1 MSVIQQNL
9 EKLTVVAGVAT
20 AAVTSTAT
28 SSAIDLLE
36 YDGDVMLILDSAAGG
51 GSSPTLDIKI
61 TESDASSGTYTD
73 LSGATFTQVTGSA
86 SMQTL
91 AINKDECKRYIKIV
105 QTIGGSSPTFTF
117 SINLVGLKKYGQKYS
132 PPSEGFFLWH
142 LLKISIHILLILQIP
157 LFIVALLIKEY

>member
-36 YDGDVMLILDSAAGG
+36 YDGDVLLILDSAAGG
-51 GSSPTLDIKI
+51 GSSPTLDIKL
-61 TESDASSGTYTD
+61 TECATTGGTYTD

-91 AINKDECKRYIKIV
+91 AINKDECKRFIKIV

-117 SINLVGLKKYGQKYS
+117 SINLIGLKKYG
-132 PPSEGFFLWH
+132 
-142 LLKISIHILLILQIP
+142 
-157 LFIVALLIKEY
+157 

>member
-1 MSVIQQNL
+1 MAIIQQTL
-9 EKLTVVAGVAT
+9 EKLEIFSVVPT

-51 GSSPTLDIKI
+51 GSSPTLDIKV

-91 AINKDECKRYIKIV
+91 AINKDESKRYIKIV

-117 SINLVGLKKYGQKYS
+117 SINLVGVKKYS
-132 PPSEGFFLWH
+132 
-142 LLKISIHILLILQIP
+142 
-157 LFIVALLIKEY
+157 

>member
-91 AINKDECKRYIKIV
+91 SINKDECKRFIKIV

-117 SINLVGLKKYGQKYS
+117 SINLIGVKKYG
-132 PPSEGFFLWH
+132 
-142 LLKISIHILLILQIP
+142 
-157 LFIVALLIKEY
+157 

>member
-28 SSAIDLLE
+28 SSSIDLLE

-51 GSSPTLDIKI
+51 GSSPTLDIKL
-61 TESDASSGTYTD
+61 TESDETGGTYTY

-91 AINKDECKRYIKIV
+91 AINKDSSKRFIKIV

-117 SINLVGLKKYGQKYS
+117 SINLIGLKKYG
-132 PPSEGFFLWH
+132 
-142 LLKISIHILLILQIP
+142 
-157 LFIVALLIKEY
+157 

>member
-1 MSVIQQNL
+1 MSVIHQNL
-9 EKLTVVAGVAT
+9 GKLTGVAGVAT

-51 GSSPTLDIKI
+51 GSSPTLDIKV
-61 TESDASSGTYTD
+61 TESDATGGTYTD

-91 AINKDECKRYIKIV
+91 AINKDECKRFIKIV

-117 SINLVGLKKYGQKYS
+117 SINLVGLKKYG
-132 PPSEGFFLWH
+132 
-142 LLKISIHILLILQIP
+142 
-157 LFIVALLIKEY
+157 

>member
-61 TESDASSGTYTD
+61 TECATTGGTYTD

-91 AINKDECKRYIKIV
+91 VINKDSAERFIKIV

-117 SINLVGLKKYGQKYS
+117 SINLVGLKKYS
-132 PPSEGFFLWH
+132 
-142 LLKISIHILLILQIP
+142 
-157 LFIVALLIKEY
+157 